1 MIRYDK
7 QLNAELRRT
16 VANFNAKVRRLEKEE
31 RELIPPLT
39 SVEEL
44 KGSYTKRYELKRKM
58 KQLQKFSERGAE
70 DVFKTEGGANL
81 TKWDFDVLRQE
92 IRRANY
98 VGNREVKRLEQKS
111 TPLTI
116 TRNSAL
122 NKLKS
127 QLKVINKD
135 LANISSKEIS
145 QVSSN
150 INRLLDYD
158 GASERFQQNYIQM
171 IFSEYGR
178 ANVSQEVIDTISDFI
193 SGLTPEEL
201 VRLNKVSPEIQKITE
216 ISPSPPFTVYISE
229 KASGEALTALYE
241 KIKDGSLIALL

>member
-31 RELIPPLT
+31 RELVPSLT

-44 KGSYTKRYELKRKM
+44 KGTYNKRYELKRKL
-58 KQLQKFSERGAE
+58 KQLQNFSKRGVEEVIKTQGGAE
-70 DVFKTEGGANL
+70 M
-81 TKWDFDVLRQE
+81 TKWEYDTLKQE
-92 IRRANY
+92 IRRSNY
-98 VGNREVKRLEQKS
+98 VGNREYKRLSTKS

-127 QLKVINKD
+127 QLSVINKD
-135 LANISSKEIS
+135 LENINARELK
-145 QVSSN
+145 QVYSN

-158 GASERFQQNYIQM
+158 LAAERFQQNYIQM
-171 IFSEYGR
+171 VFSEYGK
-178 ANVSQEVIDTISDFI
+178 ANVSEDVLDTITNFI
-193 SGLTPEEL
+193 SSLTPEEL
-201 VRLNKVSPEIQKITE
+201 VRLHKISPEIQKVTE
-216 ISPSPPFTVYISE
+216 ISPSPPFTVYVSQ
-229 KASGEALTALYE
+229 KATGDALKSLAE
-241 KIKDGSLIALL
+241 KIKDGSLNALL